1 MEESVDSS
9 VEAALARCFA
19 AVVWLEYSGHGR
31 ALFTYCESVF
41 ILAMD

>member
-1 MEESVDSS
+1 
-9 VEAALARCFA
+9 
-19 AVVWLEYSGHGR
+19 VWKQPLRGVLLLLCVLEYSGHGR